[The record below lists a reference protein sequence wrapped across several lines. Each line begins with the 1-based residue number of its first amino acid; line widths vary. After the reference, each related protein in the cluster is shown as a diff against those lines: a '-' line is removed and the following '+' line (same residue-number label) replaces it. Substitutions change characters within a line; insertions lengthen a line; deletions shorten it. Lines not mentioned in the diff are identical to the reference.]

1 MPALEARVAGAARVA
16 WDVCHRGADSAL
28 SRGEP
33 ADVRTARGSG
43 NCLLTDSRRSPLPAR
58 RPQACGAR
66 ARARGA
72 FKHFVVLMI
81 YVRVP
86 RVARHCVG
94 VVQICNTLKGDVI
107 FSWYSGEGAARV
119 ADRWGGRVRR
129 VLDGRLGLG
138 RGSINVSA
146 VRETDAGLY
155 RCRVTFPNRTP
166 PARNNGTYYQ
176 LQVDGGNLI
185 VTPPMNV
192 TVLEGERAELE
203 CLPKNPS
210 AVVEWYRDGA
220 PLSALPELALRSER
234 PANGSLV
241 LRRAASSDPGEYECR
256 VQDPDHATQSA
267 SAFLDVQY
275 KAKVVY
281 APKERYLPYGK
292 PASLDCHFSAN
303 PPLTNL
309 RWEKDGFLFDPYNV
323 PGVFYSRNGSLLFN
337 QVDESHEGEYS
348 CTPYNSLGSEGPSP
362 GVRVRVQRPPALAAR
377 PQPLYV
383 ARLGATLTLPCA
395 STARNH
401 HDQPLVHWARKDG
414 SELPAGRHNLD
425 DGNLTIV
432 DVTED
437 DRGVYVCTVS
447 NEAAAVDVETE
458 LLVENMPPR
467 APYNLTVRPA
477 ADSLHLT
484 WVPGHNGL
492 EVDYNVWYRERTVS
506 EWRTMKILTRG
517 VTEATLV
524 GLRPGTEYE
533 LRVLSQDLIGD
544 GLFSKPVFT
553 RTLGTLEEEGLV
565 DAVEGEQVAFAAATT
580 EENDIPMSSDGGEME
595 VTVRLIDE
603 GALVRWRREP
613 RDTSRCT
620 VRWYEGAAPG
630 ERLLATGHTLH
641 DYMLVSGAEEGA
653 RYWARVQCAGGAGGA
668 GLRVPEYARLR
679 GVAAAARRRRCCWRR
694 WRRRCSRRAAAA
706 VRAPSPPRAPLAPRC
721 DKRLR

>member
-1 MPALEARVAGAARVA
+1 MWVLRALAALAASVAAAASLLPLDAEHLHASVGGFA
-16 WDVCHRGADSAL
+16 VMNCHLDFPFGNEIPYHLQWDKD
-28 SRGEP
+28 GE
-33 ADVRTARGSG
+33 S
-43 NCLLTDSRRSPLPAR
+43 
-58 RPQACGAR
+58 
-66 ARARGA
+66 
-72 FKHFVVLMI
+72 
-81 YVRVP
+81 
-86 RVARHCVG
+86 
-94 VVQICNTLKGDVI
+94 I

-129 VLDGRLGLG
+129 VDGPALG

-166 PARNNGTYYQ
+166 PARNNGTFYY

-203 CLPKNPS
+203 CLPKSPES
-210 AVVEWYRDGA
+210 AVEWYKDGT
-220 PLSALPELALRSER
+220 PLGELPELALRSER

-241 LRRAASSDPGEYECR
+241 LRRAASTDPGEYECR
-256 VQDPDHATQSA
+256 VHDPAYPELQSA

-281 APKERYLPYGK
+281 APKERFLPYGK

-348 CTPYNSLGSEGPSP
+348 CTPYNSLGSAGPST

-395 STARNH
+395 AAARH
-401 HDQPLVHWARKDG
+401 RDQPLVHWARKDG

-447 NEAAAVDVETE
+447 NEAATVDVETE

-467 APYNLTVRPA
+467 APYNLTVRPST
-477 ADSLHLT
+477 DSIHLS

-544 GLFSKPVFT
+544 GLFSKPVFA
-553 RTLGTLEEEGLV
+553 RTVGSSDEEGIE
-565 DAVEGEQVAFAAATT
+565 AEQVAYAAATT
-580 EENDIPMSSDGGEME
+580 EETEPGASSEGVDGGDLD

-603 GALVRWRREP
+603 GALVRWRRDP
-613 RDTSRCT
+613 TDGTRCT
-620 VRWYEGAAPG
+620 LRWYEGAPPG

-653 RYWARVQCAGGAGGA
+653 RYWARVQCASGASGGAA
-668 GLRVPEYARLR
+668 LRVPEYARLR
-679 GVAAAARRRRCCWRR
+679 GVAAGCAAAALLLAALAAALLAARRRLCARPPPPA
-694 WRRRCSRRAAAA
+694 RA
-706 VRAPSPPRAPLAPRC
+706 

>member
-1 MPALEARVAGAARVA
+1 MCARAWAPALCALAAAAAAAASLLPLDAERLHASVGGFA
-16 WDVCHRGADSAL
+16 VMNCHLDFPFGNEIPYHLQWDKD
-28 SRGEP
+28 
-33 ADVRTARGSG
+33 
-43 NCLLTDSRRSPLPAR
+43 
-58 RPQACGAR
+58 
-66 ARARGA
+66 
-72 FKHFVVLMI
+72 
-81 YVRVP
+81 
-86 RVARHCVG
+86 
-94 VVQICNTLKGDVI
+94 GDTI
-107 FSWYSGEGAARV
+107 FSWYSGAGTARV

-166 PARNNGTYYQ
+166 PARNNGTFYY
-176 LQVDGGNLI
+176 LDVDGGNLI

-203 CLPKNPS
+203 CLPKSPE
-210 AVVEWYRDGA
+210 AAVEWFREGT
-220 PLSALPELALRSER
+220 PLGELPELALRAER

-241 LRRAASSDPGEYECR
+241 LRRAASGDPGEYECR
-256 VQDPDHATQSA
+256 VQDPAGATQSA

-348 CTPYNSLGSEGPSP
+348 CTPYNALGSEGASP
-362 GVRVRVQRPPALAAR
+362 GVRVRVQRPPALGAR

-395 STARNH
+395 AAARNH
-401 HDQPLVHWARKDG
+401 HDRPLVRWARKDG
-414 SELPAGRHNLD
+414 AELPPGRHHLD
-425 DGNLTIV
+425 DGNLTVV
-432 DVTED
+432 DVAEE

-447 NEAAAVDVETE
+447 NEAATVDVETE
-458 LLVENMPPR
+458 LLVENVPPR
-467 APYNLTVRPA
+467 APYNLTVRA
-477 ADSLHLT
+477 HTDSLHLA

-544 GLFSKPVFT
+544 GLFSKPVFA
-553 RTLGTLEEEGLV
+553 RTLGSTDGDVGETENAAEVEETME
-565 DAVEGEQVAFAAATT
+565 AIEGEQIAYAAPTT
-580 EENDIPMSSDGGEME
+580 EESAGSGDGAELE
-595 VTVRLIDE
+595 VTVRLIDD

-613 RDTSRCT
+613 LDQSRCT

-653 RYWARVQCAGGAGGA
+653 QYWARVQCASGARGGAA
-668 GLRVPEYARLR
+668 LRVPEYARLR
-679 GVAAAARRRRCCWRR
+679 GVAAGCAAAALLLAALAAALYAARRRLW
-694 WRRRCSRRAAAA
+694 SRA
-706 VRAPSPPRAPLAPRC
+706 APRC
-721 DKRLR
+721 DKRAR

>member
-1 MPALEARVAGAARVA
+1 MPPSPSVWGLSAWALAICAVAYGSLLETERLHASVGGYAVLNCHLDFPFGNEIPYQLQ
-16 WDVCHRGADSAL
+16 WDKD
-28 SRGEP
+28 GE
-33 ADVRTARGSG
+33 TI
-43 NCLLTDSRRSPLPAR
+43 L
-58 RPQACGAR
+58 
-66 ARARGA
+66 
-72 FKHFVVLMI
+72 
-81 YVRVP
+81 
-86 RVARHCVG
+86 
-94 VVQICNTLKGDVI
+94 
-107 FSWYSGEGAARV
+107 SWYSSEGRVRLGE
-119 ADRWGGRVRR
+119 RWGGRVQQ
-129 VLDGRLGLG
+129 LFDGRLGLG

-146 VRETDAGLY
+146 VRETDSGLY
-155 RCRVTFPNRTP
+155 RCRVTFPNRSP
-166 PARNNGTYYQ
+166 PARNNGTFYY
-176 LQVDGGNLI
+176 LDVDGGNLI

-203 CLPKNPS
+203 CLPKTPES
-210 AVVEWYRDGA
+210 AVAWFKDGT
-220 PLSALPELALRSER
+220 PLSEFPELALRSEL

-256 VQDPDHATQSA
+256 VRDPDGASQSA
-267 SAFLDVQY
+267 AAFLDVQY

-362 GVRVRVQRPPALAAR
+362 GVRVRVQKPPALTSR

-383 ARLGATLTLPCA
+383 ARLGATLTIPCSA
-395 STARNH
+395 STRSH
-401 HDQPLVHWARKDG
+401 HDEPSVHWARKDG
-414 SELPAGRHNLD
+414 GELPAGRHMLN
-425 DGNLTIV
+425 DGNLTIIEV
-432 DVTED
+432 SEE

-447 NEAAAVDVETE
+447 NEAASVDVETE

-467 APYNLTVRPA
+467 APYNLSVRPSV
-477 ADSLHLT
+477 DSLHLS
-484 WVPGHNGL
+484 WVPGHNGM

-506 EWRTMKILTRG
+506 EWRTMKILSRG

-544 GLFSKPVFT
+544 GLFSKPVFAK
-553 RTLGTLEEEGLV
+553 TLGYTEEETIT
-565 DAVEGEQVAFAAATT
+565 GEQIPYAAVTT
-580 EENDIPMSSDGGEME
+580 EVSMELGTGSAGEAEMTGGEELE

-613 RDTSRCT
+613 HDSSHCS
-620 VRWYEGAAPG
+620 VRWYEGAPPG
-630 ERLLATGHTLH
+630 ERLLATSHTNH
-641 DYMLVSGAEEGA
+641 DYMLVDSAEEGM
-653 RYWARVQCAGGAGGA
+653 RYWAHVACGTAHGGAA
-668 GLRVPEYARLR
+668 LRVPEYSRLR
-679 GVAAAARRRRCCWRR
+679 SVAAGAGVAALLLAALGAALYATRRRLRL
-694 WRRRCSRRAAAA
+694 CSAGRE
-706 VRAPSPPRAPLAPRC
+706 PAPRN
-721 DKRLR
+721 DKRMR

>member
-1 MPALEARVAGAARVA
+1 M
-16 WDVCHRGADSAL
+16 W
-28 SRGEP
+28 
-33 ADVRTARGSG
+33 
-43 NCLLTDSRRSPLPAR
+43 
-58 RPQACGAR
+58 AR
-66 ARARGA
+66 ACALGA
-72 FKHFVVLMI
+72 LCAAAAASLLPLDAEHLHASVGGFAVLNCHLDFPFGNEI
-81 YVRVP
+81 PY
-86 RVARHCVG
+86 HL
-94 VVQICNTLKGDVI
+94 QWDKDDDTI

-166 PARNNGTYYQ
+166 PARNNGTFYY
-176 LQVDGGNLI
+176 LEVDGGNLI

-203 CLPKNPS
+203 CTPKSPES
-210 AVVEWYRDGA
+210 VVEWYKDGA
-220 PLSALPELALRSER
+220 PLGELPELALRCDR

-256 VQDPDHATQSA
+256 VRDPDGALQSA

-348 CTPYNSLGSEGPSP
+348 CTPYNALGSEGASP

-395 STARNH
+395 ASARNH
-401 HDQPLVHWARKDG
+401 HDRPLVHWARKDG
-414 SELPAGRHNLD
+414 GDLPAGRHNLD

-447 NEAAAVDVETE
+447 NEAATVDVETE

-467 APYNLTVRPA
+467 APYNLTVRPST
-477 ADSLHLT
+477 DSLHLT

-544 GLFSKPVFT
+544 GLFSKPVFA
-553 RTLGTLEEEGLV
+553 RTLGSIDGEDMEAV
-565 DAVEGEQVAFAAATT
+565 NAVEAEQIAYAAVTT
-580 EENDIPMSSDGGEME
+580 EEPELAESSDGGELE

-603 GALVRWRREP
+603 GALVRWQREP
-613 RDTSRCT
+613 HDASRCT
-620 VRWYEGAAPG
+620 VRWYEGAPPG

-653 RYWARVQCAGGAGGA
+653 RYWARVQCASGAWGGAA
-668 GLRVPEYARLR
+668 LLVPEYARLR
-679 GVAAAARRRRCCWRR
+679 GVALGCAAAALLLAALAVALYAARRRLCARR
-694 WRRRCSRRAAAA
+694 DL
-706 VRAPSPPRAPLAPRC
+706 PRA